1 MQAKKELTRRQE
13 AALLALMDGT
23 NLSLVEVARKI
34 SVHESTLWRWM
45 HRDEAFMRAYR
56 DLRRVAVEHGVA
68 RLQGLLAKAIETLER
83 NLDTGNRPAEVRTAA
98 TIIRQAVEGVD
109 VWDTEQRLSAVEEKL
124 QLRKG
129 GQHG

>member
-13 AALLALMDGT
+13 AALLALMDGA
-23 NLSLVEVARKI
+23 NLSLVDVARKI

-45 HRDEAFMRAYR
+45 HRDAAFMRAYR
-56 DLRRVAVEHGVA
+56 DLRRIAVEHGVA
-68 RLQGLLAKAIETLER
+68 RLQGLLLKAVDTLER

-124 QLRKG
+124 QLRK
-129 GQHG
+129 